1 MLAKGDST
9 RLPKKNTHPFHGRM
23 LFEWNLEKLL
33 NLGLKVVLDSD
44 DDDILEH
51 ARGMGAISRKRP
63 QELCGHDIPS
73 VPLFLSIINEF
84 PSATKLLNVQANS
97 PQVTTSVIANC
108 LLALNMNA
116 VNEVLTIN
124 SDLSLNGSVWGF
136 SRHRLENYGDY
147 YTHDPDVFIL
157 DNSIDIHTE
166 FELNNASQEFDP
178 AVRAGELIYSKFSN
192 NGEREG

>member
-1 MLAKGDST
+1 MTENSECIAVMLAKGEST
-9 RLPKKNTHPFHGRM
+9 RLAKKNTQPFHGRL

-51 ARGMGAISRKRP
+51 AHEMGAIPRKRP
-63 QELCGHDIPS
+63 EELCGHDIPS
-73 VPLFLSIINEF
+73 VPLFLSIINGF
-84 PSATKLLNVQANS
+84 PSAKKLVNVQANS
-97 PQVTTSVIANC
+97 PQVTPSVIERCVA
-108 LLALNMNA
+108 ALNMNA

-136 SRHRLENYGDY
+136 SRSRLENYGDY
-147 YTHDPDVFIL
+147 YTHNPDVFIL

-166 FELNNASQEFDP
+166 SELNKARQEFDP
-178 AVRAGELIYSKFSN
+178 DLGSGSRA
-192 NGEREG
+192 